1 VTTGRRRRRRDR
13 HGDVPHS
20 GCEWQAAELPKGGT
34 RSRRFLKSAALR
46 FSPHVGMHSGAVGGP
61 PSRDGA
67 RNSLAGF
74 KLRQRPLRLVVRYPP
89 QARAPGSISC
99 LRTGP
104 PTGRKP
110 PGPWELSARPGTFH
124 WHPSPIPVLSGMRLS
139 WFQVK
144 LLLGKRPGG
153 LSQFGHCQ
161 WQSACHCLPIP

>member
-1 VTTGRRRRRRDR
+1 MTTGRRRRRRDR

-89 QARAPGSISC
+89 QARAPGSISEARC

-104 PTGRKP
+104 PHWQETAGGAQRSTRHFP
-110 PGPWELSARPGTFH
+110 SESHPGAQRDETELVS
-124 WHPSPIPVLSGMRLS
+124 SKS
-139 WFQVK
+139 
-144 LLLGKRPGG
+144 LLGKRHGG